1 MSSTVMRRG
10 RLVLAIMVGL
20 YLVLFGFT
28 TLTYTRSFTSDS
40 MNYVDVARSLLAGR
54 GLVQS
59 TLGFNTP
66 DFSPDAPIPGP
77 FTTQPPLY
85 PFSIALL
92 SVTGVTGADAALL
105 VAVLAY
111 GLVLLLSYLLA
122 RILYDEPVA
131 VLVVATL
138 LFYKP
143 LAFVA
148 DHAWSETL
156 AVSLALLSLWLL
168 VLVMRGRLSLFAG
181 ALLSGLAGGLAFATR
196 YSFAVIAL
204 LVVATVGMA
213 ALMSRDR
220 KHKTQRLATG
230 TLYVAGF
237 LLVAGPMLLHNW
249 VTTHALLPSYNPA
262 TTGLLENT
270 GRALET
276 LFGGYAEVGEVLHR
290 EVALAVCLVALLE
303 WVLFRCRA
311 GSGEWLKDA
320 FVRRGRYLLIGW
332 AVAYSALVV
341 YQRSIYHFDEL
352 DARLLVPAGVTLVML
367 IVAFTVRALNL
378 SPRVAVTVAIVA
390 AVAAVGQQSARVW
403 LHASRGTVP
412 ERPLPAH
419 LEWLARNTTD
429 EDLIISKDAVD
440 VPFWLGRS
448 GAVSYS
454 PYPYTVHLQHGKVQ
468 ELAGHKCADY
478 RRLFLVASVTNP
490 DEQRN
495 RLDYGPYITDLASA
509 RYESYPGLVLRA
521 QLKGTAIYEV
531 ACKPP
536 G

>member
-1 MSSTVMRRG
+1 MMRRG
-10 RLVLAIMVGL
+10 RLVLAIIVGL
-20 YLVLFGFT
+20 YLLLFGFT
-28 TLTYTRSFTSDS
+28 SLTYTRSFTSDS
-40 MNYVDVARSLLAGR
+40 MNYVDVAGNLLAGR

-66 DFSPDAPIPGP
+66 DFSPATPIPAP

-85 PFSIALL
+85 PASIALL
-92 SVTGVTGADAALL
+92 SVTGVSGADAALL

-111 GLVLLLSYLLA
+111 GLVLLFSYLLA

-131 VLVVATL
+131 MLVVAAL

-156 AVSLALLSLWLL
+156 AVALALLSLWLL

-196 YSFAVIAL
+196 YSFAVI
-204 LVVATVGMA
+204 VVLAVASTGMA
-213 ALMSRDR
+213 ALVSRDR
-220 KHKTQRLATG
+220 KHKTEKFVTG

-237 LLVAGPMLLHNW
+237 LLVAGPVLLHNW
-249 VTTHALLPSYNPA
+249 VTTRALLPSYNPA
-262 TTGLLENT
+262 TTGLVENT

-290 EVALAVCLVALLE
+290 EVALAVCLAALAAL
-303 WVLFRCRA
+303 VLLRQRA
-311 GSGEWLKDA
+311 ASGGWLKKT
-320 FVRRGRYLLIGW
+320 FFQRGRYLLIGW
-332 AVAYSALVV
+332 SIAYTALVV
-341 YQRSIYHFDEL
+341 YQRSIHHFDEL
-352 DARLLVPAGVTLVML
+352 DARLLVPAGVALVML

-378 SPRVAVTVAIVA
+378 SSRVAVTVAIVV

-403 LHASRGTVP
+403 VHANRGAVP
-412 ERPLPAH
+412 QRPLPAH

-429 EDLIISKDAVD
+429 EDLIVSKDAVD

-454 PYPYTVHLQHGKVQ
+454 PYPYTVHLQHSKVQ
-468 ELAGHKCADY
+468 ELAMHKCADY

-495 RLDYGPYITDLASA
+495 RLDYGPYITDLASG
-509 RYESYPGLVLRA
+509 RYEPYPGLVLKA

-531 ACKPP
+531 ECRPP

>member
-1 MSSTVMRRG
+1 
-10 RLVLAIMVGL
+10 
-20 YLVLFGFT
+20 
-28 TLTYTRSFTSDS
+28 
-40 MNYVDVARSLLAGR
+40 MNYVDVAGNLLAGR

-66 DFSPDAPIPGP
+66 DFSPSAPIPAP

-85 PFSIALL
+85 PVSIALL
-92 SVTGVTGADAALL
+92 SVTGVSGADAALL
-105 VAVLAY
+105 VVVLAY

-131 VLVVATL
+131 LLVVATL
-138 LFYKP
+138 LFYRP
-143 LAFVA
+143 PAFVA
-148 DHAWSETL
+148 GHAWNETL
-156 AVSLALLSLWLL
+156 AVSLAILSLWLL
-168 VLVMRGRLSLFAG
+168 VLVMRGRLSLLAG
-181 ALLSGLAGGLAFATR
+181 ALLSGLTGGLAFATR
-196 YSFAVIAL
+196 YSFAVIAVL
-204 LVVATVGMA
+204 ALAATGMA

-220 KHKTQRLATG
+220 KHKMGRLVTG

-237 LLVAGPMLLHNW
+237 LPVAGPVLLHNW
-249 VTTHALLPSYNPA
+249 VTTHALLPSYNPT
-262 TTGLLENT
+262 TTGLVENT

-276 LFGGYAEVGEVLHR
+276 LFGGYVGVGEVLHR
-290 EVALAVCLVALLE
+290 EVTLAVCFVALFAL
-303 WVLFRCRA
+303 VLFRHRA
-311 GSGEWLKDA
+311 GSGAWLA
-320 FVRRGRYLLIGW
+320 STFFQQGRYLLIGW
-332 AVAYSALVV
+332 TVGYSALVV
-341 YQRSIYHFDEL
+341 YQRSIHHFDEL

-378 SPRVAVTVAIVA
+378 SPRLAVTIAIMIA
-390 AVAAVGQQSARVW
+390 GAAVGQQSVRVW
-403 LHASRGTVP
+403 VHASRSTVP

-454 PYPYTVHLQHGKVQ
+454 PYPYTVHLQHSKVQ
-468 ELAGHKCADY
+468 ELADHKCADY
-478 RRLFLVASVTNP
+478 RRLFLVATVTNP

-509 RYESYPGLVLRA
+509 RYEPYPGLVLKA

-531 ACKPP
+531 ACRPP

>member
-1 MSSTVMRRG
+1 MRRG
-10 RLVLAIMVGL
+10 RLVLAIIVGL
-20 YLVLFGFT
+20 YLLLFGFAS
-28 TLTYTRSFTSDS
+28 LTYTRSFTSDS
-40 MNYVDVARSLLAGR
+40 MNYVDVAANLLAGR
-54 GLVQS
+54 GLGQS

-66 DFSPDAPIPGP
+66 NFSPGTPIPAP

-92 SVTGVTGADAALL
+92 SVTGVSGADTALL

-111 GLVLLLSYLLA
+111 GLVLLFSYLLA

-131 VLVVATL
+131 LLVVAAL

-143 LAFVA
+143 LTFVA
-148 DHAWSETL
+148 GHAWSETL

-168 VLVMRGRLSLFAG
+168 GLVMRGGLSLFAG
-181 ALLSGLAGGLAFATR
+181 SLLSGLAGGLAFATR
-196 YSFAVIAL
+196 YSFAVIAVL
-204 LVVATVGMA
+204 AVAATGMA
-213 ALMSRDR
+213 ALMRRDR
-220 KHKTQRLATG
+220 KHKTQSFVTG

-237 LLVAGPMLLHNW
+237 LPVAGAVLLHNW

-262 TTGLLENT
+262 TTGLVENT

-276 LFGGYAEVGEVLHR
+276 LFGGYVEIGEVLHG
-290 EVALAVCLVALLE
+290 EAALAVCLVALFAL
-303 WVLFRCRA
+303 VLFRHRA
-311 GSGEWLKDA
+311 ASGGWLA
-320 FVRRGRYLLIGW
+320 STFFQQGRYLLAGW
-332 AVAYSALVV
+332 AIAYTALVV
-341 YQRSIYHFDEL
+341 YQRSIHHFDEL

-367 IVAFTVRALNL
+367 IMALTVRALNL
-378 SPRVAVTVAIVA
+378 SPRVAVTIAIVIGI
-390 AVAAVGQQSARVW
+390 AAVGQQSARVW
-403 LHASRGTVP
+403 VHASWGNVTQ
-412 ERPLPAH
+412 RPLPAH

-448 GAVSYS
+448 AAISYS
-454 PYPYTVHLQHGKVQ
+454 PYPYTVHLHHGKVQ

-478 RRLFLVASVTNP
+478 RRLFLVATVTNP

-509 RYESYPGLVLRA
+509 RYKAYPGLVLKA

-531 ACKPP
+531 TCRPS